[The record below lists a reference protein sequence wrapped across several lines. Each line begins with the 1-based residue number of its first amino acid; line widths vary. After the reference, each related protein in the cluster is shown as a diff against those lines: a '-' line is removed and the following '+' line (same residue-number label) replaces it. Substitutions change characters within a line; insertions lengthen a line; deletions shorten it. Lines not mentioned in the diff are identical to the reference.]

1 MFHLSVFARKMPL
14 ITAACFADWL
24 PGSSPPASSHT
35 AGVVA
40 ITEEQRSH
48 SRRDHTGAKR
58 RRTAQLFALLTPA
71 KVLMHNC
78 PCVELVV
85 K

>member
-1 MFHLSVFARKMPL
+1 MPL
-14 ITAACFADWL
+14 IAAACFADWFARSI
-24 PGSSPPASSHT
+24 SSPASSHT

-78 PCVELVV
+78 PCVEFVV